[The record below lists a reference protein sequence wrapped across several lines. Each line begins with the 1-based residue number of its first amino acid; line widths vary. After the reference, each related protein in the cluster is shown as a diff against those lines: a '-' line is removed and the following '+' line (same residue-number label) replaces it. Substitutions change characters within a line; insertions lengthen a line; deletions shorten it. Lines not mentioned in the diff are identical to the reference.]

1 MNMRLLLLLCV
12 ALGYDAYAQSLP
24 KRSEQ
29 ELKALYETHSRDF
42 DYLLGDWEFTADNKE
57 YGKARGFWSAVR
69 LAPGGEILDEYR
81 IVGDSGETWY
91 VSATIRSYNAVLDQ
105 WELISTDRGRGLH
118 DFGTARRV
126 GPEMHIEQTF
136 GVMSEEPSRWRI
148 RYYNIQPE
156 RFSWRADR
164 STDSGKTWVTDY
176 LRIEARRVGP
186 ARELGALA
194 PARKFSIH
202 P

>member
-1 MNMRLLLLLCV
+1 MKMGCVLVLCA
-12 ALGYDAYAQSLP
+12 ALGTDALAQALP
-24 KRSEQ
+24 RRSED
-29 ELKALYETHSRDF
+29 EMKALYDKHQRDF
-42 DYLLGDWEFTADNKE
+42 DYLLGDWEFTSDNKE

-126 GPEMHIEQTF
+126 GPDMHIEQTF
-136 GVMSEEPSRWRI
+136 GVMSDQPSHWRI
-148 RYYNIQPE
+148 RYYNIQAD
-156 RFSWRADR
+156 RFSWKADR
-164 STDSGKTWVTDY
+164 STDSGKTWTTDY
-176 LRIEARRVGP
+176 LRIEARRLGP

-194 PARKFSIH
+194 PARKSSIK